1 MSDFGRLAE
10 KRAIRGAN
18 GTTEQLQICSSER
31 SMVSFSVYLI
41 RGVIMYVQ
49 MHGGFFILK
58 SDGRG
63 IIRSFERSM
72 VLRVYTFN
80 IMQNAMQ
87 NTLHKRGECDIFK

>member
-1 MSDFGRLAE
+1 
-10 KRAIRGAN
+10 
-18 GTTEQLQICSSER
+18 
-31 SMVSFSVYLI
+31 
-41 RGVIMYVQ
+41 

-87 NTLHKRGECDIFK
+87 NTLHKRDECDIFK

>member
-1 MSDFGRLAE
+1 M
-10 KRAIRGAN
+10 RAICGDN
-18 GTTEQLQICSSER
+18 GTTEQMQICSSKR

-41 RGVIMYVQ
+41 RGVIMY
-49 MHGGFFILK
+49 GGFFILK

-72 VLRVYTFN
+72 VLRVYTFA

-87 NTLHKRGECDIFK
+87 NTLHKRDECDIFK